1 MSDSGQK
8 FIKRNRPPRV
18 HISYQDPYE
27 ANKQVELPFVM
38 GIMADLSGN
47 ASEVAKLPMADRKFA
62 ASIWTI
68 STPTWKA
75 CKPAVA
81 FRTENKLS
89 EKSGEQMG
97 VKLTFTKMADFEPGA
112 IARQVPALKALLE
125 AREQL
130 ANLQR
135 YMDGKVAAE
144 TKLRELLSNPELMK
158 AMKEKRDEALAK
170 QTDTETDESAEKVAA
185 RKLTQ
190 AALIKRIEGHH
201 GYRNSAA
208 KNQRR
213 AKLPWRTPTN
223 SLLC

>member
-47 ASEVAKLPMADRKFA
+47 ASEVAKPAMADRKFA
-62 ASIWTI
+62 NVDMDNLDAYMESVQ
-68 STPTWKA
+68 PT
-75 CKPAVA
+75 VQ
-81 FRTENKLS
+81 FRTENRLADKP
-89 EKSGEQMG
+89 GEQVGM
-97 VKLTFTKMADFEPGA
+97 KLTFNKMADFEPAA
-112 IARQVPALKALLE
+112 IARQVPALRALLE

-144 TKLRELLSNPELMK
+144 EKLRELLASPELMK
-158 AMKEKRDEALAK
+158 AISDRRQESLAAQENNGEAK
-170 QTDTETDESAEKVAA
+170 AE
-185 RKLTQ
+185 
-190 AALIKRIEGHH
+190 
-201 GYRNSAA
+201 
-208 KNQRR
+208 
-213 AKLPWRTPTN
+213 
-223 SLLC
+223 